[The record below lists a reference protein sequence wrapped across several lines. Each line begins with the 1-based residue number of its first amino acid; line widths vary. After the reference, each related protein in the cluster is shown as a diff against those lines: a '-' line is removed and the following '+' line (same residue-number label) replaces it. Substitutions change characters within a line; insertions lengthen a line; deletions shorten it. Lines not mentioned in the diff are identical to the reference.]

1 MVTRLCDIFFSK
13 MKEIVANDVV
23 IDYCVVRFKRSFDI
37 NFIIAIT

>member
-1 MVTRLCDIFFSK
+1 MVTRLCDFFFSK

-23 IDYCVVRFKRSFDI
+23 IDYCVVRFDL